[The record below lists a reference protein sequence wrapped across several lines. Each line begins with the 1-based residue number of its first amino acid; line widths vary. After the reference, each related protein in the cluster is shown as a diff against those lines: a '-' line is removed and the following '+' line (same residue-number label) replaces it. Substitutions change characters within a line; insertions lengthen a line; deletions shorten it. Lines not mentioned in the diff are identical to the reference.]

1 MERRMIKFPLKMKNG
16 AEVRNL
22 EELKENADV
31 QTIAEVFFDGRL
43 KLWCDAYGYNLLKD
57 SEANDINKTFKNVIG
72 NLGLKLD
79 NVYCNKL
86 DILYFGSMGTAY
98 LDCSEKK
105 YKINDNHRILIE
117 WVKVGEK
124 EEDIFIITKKLFQRL
139 YEIILMEMCIQYL
152 FQNMLLISIDIFRI
166 KKNK

>member
-1 MERRMIKFPLKMKNG
+1 MKNG

-124 EEDIFIITKKLFQRL
+124 
-139 YEIILMEMCIQYL
+139 
-152 FQNMLLISIDIFRI
+152 
-166 KKNK
+166 